1 MATKT
6 LFNGFTTT
14 QGPKIRKLHDIDLAI
29 QDLRNHF
36 YTKKGERIMDPE
48 FGSIIWGLMFEPWDD
63 TVEAAVKDDCTDIVS
78 KDPRWA
84 LEEISTYSNQNALSV
99 QIKVKY
105 QPTDKVE
112 VLALEFDRELS
123 EDL

>member
-1 MATKT
+1 
-6 LFNGFTTT
+6 
-14 QGPKIRKLHDIDLAI
+14 
-29 QDLRNHF
+29 
-36 YTKKGERIMDPE
+36 
-48 FGSIIWGLMFEPWDD
+48 MFEPWDD
-63 TVEAAVKDDCTDIVS
+63 TVEAAVKDDCSDIVS

>member
-14 QGPKIRKLHDIDLAI
+14 RGPAIRKLHDQDLAV
-29 QDLRNHF
+29 QDLTNHF
-36 YTKKGERIMDPE
+36 NTKKGERIMSPE
-48 FGSIIWGLMFEPWDD
+48 FGSIIWSLMFEPWDD
-63 TVEAAVKDDCTDIVS
+63 TVEDAVKEDCADIVAQ
-78 KDPRWA
+78 DPRWA
-84 LEEISTYSNQNALSV
+84 LQEVSAYSNQNAISV
-99 QIKVKY
+99 ELRLKY

-112 VLALEFDRELS
+112 LLALNFDRQLS